1 MTSVTA
7 VLTPTP
13 AGSDVTAT
21 TLAEVYARDATN
33 TAVLVL
39 DGHGLRLG
47 VERGHLLLHDGI
59 GVHRRSRRLS
69 RAQRTVRR
77 IVVLGHT
84 GHLTLDA
91 VRWCAE
97 VGIALVQ
104 LDTDGD
110 LLAVAGATDHDDSRL
125 RRAQALA
132 PDNPA
137 GLGIARA
144 LLAAKVTGQAAVCN
158 ENLALPTAGYRLTAL
173 ADQLAQA
180 PTVNACRDIEATAA
194 NAYFGAW
201 AGRVTVRFA
210 SRDTGRVPEHWH
222 VFTARRSPLLTGKSP
237 RKAADPVNAL
247 LNYGYAL
254 GEIECTLA
262 LRAVGLDPGLG
273 IVHTDHKHR
282 DSLALDLLEALRPVI
297 DARVLALLG
306 RRHLRA
312 SDFHETADGTCRLLA
327 PLTHELAGDLPYYAR
342 TVAPHA
348 EAIAHALAQC
358 HPAPVQLRTP
368 LTKANAR
375 AVQTRGGKRTSAYD
389 PKPPPAT
396 ASTCRTCGV
405 PLTHNKRQLC
415 ATCWPIT
422 RARLATERAA
432 LGVVARASQRA
443 RGETDPAQSEQARA
457 KRHSS
462 LVTMKA
468 AEAAWNAEHPDEPQD
483 PAWYAEH
490 VQPNLTGVPLSRL
503 QQATGLSASACSR
516 IRTGQL
522 QPHPR
527 HWTAL
532 AALPH
537 LDEQLKAT
545 RRSSRTMHDASESGR

>member
-1 MTSVTA
+1 MTTVTA
-7 VLTPTP
+7 MLTPTP
-13 AGSDVTAT
+13 AGPDVTVT
-21 TLAEVYARDATN
+21 TLAEVYARDATDS
-33 TAVLVL
+33 AVLVL

-84 GHLTLDA
+84 GHLTLEA
-91 VRWCAE
+91 IRWCAE

-104 LDTDGD
+104 LDTDGA
-110 LLAVAGATDHDDSRL
+110 LLAAAGAKDHDDPRL

-132 PDNPA
+132 PDNPT
-137 GLGIARA
+137 GLVIARA
-144 LLAAKVTGQAAVCN
+144 LLAAKVAGQAAVCN
-158 ENLALPTAGYRLTAL
+158 ENLALPTAGDHLTAL

-222 VFTARRSPLLTGKSP
+222 TFTARRSPLLTSKSP

-282 DSLALDLLEALRPVI
+282 DSLALDLLEVLRPVI
-297 DARVLALLG
+297 DARLLSLLN

-312 SDFHETADGTCRLLA
+312 SDLHETADGTCRLLA
-327 PLTHELAGDLPYYAR
+327 PLTHELTNDLPYYAR

-348 EAIAHALAQC
+348 EAIAHALAQA

-368 LTKANAR
+368 LTKSNAR
-375 AVQTRGGKRTSAYD
+375 AIQTRGGKRTSAYD
-389 PKPPPAT
+389 PKPPPAN

-405 PLTHNKRQLC
+405 SLTHNKRQLC

-432 LGVVARASQRA
+432 LGVAARAAQRA

-457 KRHSS
+457 KRHTS
-462 LVTMKA
+462 LVAIKA
-468 AEAAWNAEHPDEPQD
+468 AEAAWDTKHPDAPRERG
-483 PAWYAEH
+483 WYADH
-490 VQPNLTGVPLSRL
+490 VQPHLAGVPLSLL
-503 QQATGLSASACSR
+503 QQATGLSVSACSR
-516 IRTGQL
+516 IRSGAQA
-522 QPHPR
+522 PHQR
-527 HWTAL
+527 HWSAL
-532 AALPH
+532 QALLPCAI
-537 LDEQLKAT
+537 E
-545 RRSSRTMHDASESGR
+545 

>member
-1 MTSVTA
+1 MTTVTA
-7 VLTPTP
+7 MLTPTP
-13 AGSDVTAT
+13 ADPDITTT
-21 TLAEVYARDATN
+21 TLAEVYARDATDS
-33 TAVLVL
+33 AVLVL

-77 IVVLGHT
+77 VVVLGHT
-84 GHLTLDA
+84 GHLTLEA
-91 VRWCAE
+91 IRWCAE

-104 LDTDGD
+104 LDTDGA
-110 LLAVAGATDHDDSRL
+110 LLAVAGAKDHDDPRL

-132 PDNPA
+132 PDNPT
-137 GLGIARA
+137 GLVIARA

-158 ENLALPTAGYRLTAL
+158 ENLHLHAAGDHLTGL
-173 ADQLAQA
+173 ADQLTQA
-180 PTVNACRDIEATAA
+180 PTVNTCRDIEATAA

-210 SRDTGRVPEHWH
+210 SRDTGRVPKHWH
-222 VFTARRSPLLTGKSP
+222 AFTARRSPLLTGKTP

-297 DARVLALLG
+297 DARVLALLD

-312 SDFHETADGTCRLLA
+312 SDLHETADGTCRLLA

-342 TVAPHA
+342 AVAPHA
-348 EAIAHALAQC
+348 EAIAHALAQA
-358 HPAPVQLRTP
+358 HPAPVRLRTP

-375 AVQTRGGKRTSAYD
+375 AVQTRGGKRASAYD
-389 PKPPPAT
+389 PKPPPA
-396 ASTCRTCGV
+396 AAATCRTCGI
-405 PLTHNKRQLC
+405 PLHSNSRQLC
-415 ATCWPIT
+415 DTCWPIT

-432 LGVVARASQRA
+432 RAVATRAAQRA
-443 RGETDPAQSEQARA
+443 RGELDPAQTEQVRA
-457 KRHSS
+457 KRRTS
-462 LVTMKA
+462 LVAMKA
-468 AEAAWNAEHPDEPQD
+468 AEAAWVAEHPDALRD

-490 VQPNLTGVPLSRL
+490 VQPHLAGVTLSRL
-503 QQATGLSASACSR
+503 QQVTGLSLSACSR
-516 IRTGQL
+516 IRNGDRL
-522 QPHPR
+522 PHPR
-527 HWTAL
+527 HWPAL
-532 AALPH
+532 AI
-537 LDEQLKAT
+537 AT
-545 RRSSRTMHDASESGR
+545 PSASAASPSDVMSPGCSRW

>member
-1 MTSVTA
+1 MTTVTA
-7 VLTPTP
+7 MLTPTTADP
-13 AGSDVTAT
+13 DVTAT
-21 TLAEVYARDATN
+21 TLAEVYARDATDS
-33 TAVLVL
+33 AVLVL
-39 DGHGLRLG
+39 DGHGLRLS
-47 VERGHLLLHDGI
+47 VERGHLLLHDGV

-69 RAQRTVRR
+69 RAQRAVRR

-97 VGIALVQ
+97 VGVALVQ
-104 LDTDGD
+104 VDTDGD
-110 LLAVAGATDHDDSRL
+110 LLAVAGATDHDDPRL

-132 PDNPA
+132 PDSPA
-137 GLGIARA
+137 GLVITRA

-158 ENLALPTAGYRLTAL
+158 ENLGLPTAGDHLTAL

-180 PTVNACRDIEATAA
+180 PTISACRDIEATAA

-210 SRDTGRVPEHWH
+210 SRDAGRVPEHWH
-222 VFTARRSPLLTGKSP
+222 AFTARRSPLLTGKSP
-237 RKAADPVNAL
+237 RKAASPVNAL
-247 LNYGYAL
+247 LNYGYGL

-273 IVHTDHKHR
+273 IVHTDKKHR

-297 DARVLALLG
+297 DARVLALLS

-348 EAIAHALAQC
+348 EAIAHALAHA

-375 AVQTRGGKRTSAYD
+375 AVQTRGGKRASAYD
-389 PKPPPAT
+389 PTPAPT
-396 ASTCRTCGV
+396 QAATCRTCGV
-405 PLTHNKRQLC
+405 PLPDTSRQLC
-415 ATCWPIT
+415 DTCWPIT
-422 RARLATERAA
+422 RAQLATERAA
-432 LGVVARASQRA
+432 RAVAARAAQRA
-443 RGETDPAQSEQARA
+443 RGETDPAQSEQART
-457 KRHSS
+457 KRHTS
-462 LVTMKA
+462 LVASKA
-468 AEAAWNAEHPDEPQD
+468 VEAAWDTKHPDAPRN
-483 PAWYAEH
+483 PAWYTEH
-490 VQPNLTGVPLSRL
+490 VKPHLAGVPLSQL
-503 QQATGLSASACSR
+503 QQATGLSLSACSR
-516 IRTGQL
+516 LRSGTL
-522 QPHPR
+522 TPHAR
-527 HWTAL
+527 HWHPLRMLVSFKDVQSFGPSSA
-532 AALPH
+532 
-537 LDEQLKAT
+537 
-545 RRSSRTMHDASESGR
+545 RRPGS